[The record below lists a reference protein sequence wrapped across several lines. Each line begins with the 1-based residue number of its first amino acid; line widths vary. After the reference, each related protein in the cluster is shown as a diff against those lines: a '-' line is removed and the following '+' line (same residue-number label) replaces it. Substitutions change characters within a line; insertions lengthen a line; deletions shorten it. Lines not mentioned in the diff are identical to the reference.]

1 MYIQIH
7 KLCSFAKIMYDHVN
21 VINQR
26 LDLVIQRC
34 NLISQRLDSVSQR
47 IDTNYLMSDGFK
59 TVQEIRE
66 VGVDIETFSSN
77 LLTKIQNAR
86 KIH

>member
-1 MYIQIH
+1 
-7 KLCSFAKIMYDHVN
+7 MYDHVN
-21 VINQR
+21 VTNQR

-34 NLISQRLDSVSQR
+34 HLLSQRLNYIHQM
-47 IDTNYLMSDGFK
+47 IDITHLMSDGYN
-59 TVQEIRE
+59 TAQLSIDQTEQELRE
-66 VGVDIETFSSN
+66 VGVDLEAFSSN